1 MIPTADNSW
10 FRFIVSPLIDKLFDA
25 HTSLQPATFTSLA
38 GDNKFQLTLET
49 YGKVDGCYTS
59 FAPPQPKNLQAA
71 MTLRTTRGFAH
82 LNTFVYVR
90 DFCGSFNTLLYNCP
104 EMRRRT
110 RVTVIHCFLLG
121 WILLRASVWLAA
133 EPIASLKP
141 SNYVNDFA
149 GVLDA
154 ATQASLNDLCQ
165 QVDQK
170 AHAQIAV
177 VTVKS
182 LDGQDA
188 VSYAVA
194 LYQKWGI
201 GAKGKDRGVL
211 ILLATNDHKYWTTVG
226 YGLEGILPDGKVG
239 GFGRDM
245 LPALR
250 SGNYAAAVISI
261 TTRVATVIA
270 EDAGVKLEN
279 QPEPRMPRQQP
290 GPDIGAGAVVVL
302 ILIVL
307 FVVIPILR
315 AIFRGGG
322 PGRGGGSGLLSGILW
337 GMLFSNLGG
346 GRGGYGGGGFGG
358 GGFGGG
364 GFGGGG
370 FGGFGGGS
378 TGGGG
383 AGGSW

>member
-1 MIPTADNSW
+1 M
-10 FRFIVSPLIDKLFDA
+10 KL
-25 HTSLQPATFTSLA
+25 
-38 GDNKFQLTLET
+38 
-49 YGKVDGCYTS
+49 
-59 FAPPQPKNLQAA
+59 
-71 MTLRTTRGFAH
+71 
-82 LNTFVYVR
+82 
-90 DFCGSFNTLLYNCP
+90 
-104 EMRRRT
+104 
-110 RVTVIHCFLLG
+110 
-121 WILLRASVWLAA
+121 LLRVSAIFSVVLLSAVCIFA
-133 EPIASLKP
+133 EPIASLK
-141 SNYVNDFA
+141 SINYVNDFA

-154 ATQASLNDLCQ
+154 ATKASLNDLCQ

-182 LDGQDA
+182 VDGQDV

-194 LYQKWGI
+194 LYQKFGI

-211 ILLATNDHKYWTTVG
+211 ILLATDDHKYWTTVG

-245 LPALR
+245 VPALR
-250 SGNYAAAVISI
+250 SGNYAAAVIMI

-270 EDAGVKLEN
+270 QDAGVTLDN
-279 QPEPRMPRQQP
+279 QPRLAPIRQRP
-290 GPDIGAGAVVVL
+290 APSGGGGAV
-302 ILIVL
+302 ILIIFL
-307 FVVIPILR
+307 LFFVVIPILR

-322 PGRGGGSGLLSGILW
+322 GPRGGGGGGLGFLL
-337 GMLFSNLGG
+337 GMLLGSG
-346 GRGGYGGGGFGG
+346 GFGRGGGYGGGGFGG
-358 GGFGGG
+358 FGGG
-364 GFGGGG
+364 GGGGG